1 MTCIVK
7 RKDPKSGNT
16 YAYSSRS
23 YRDPD
28 TGRVKTEKVYLGR
41 IDPETGEL
49 IPKASHGK
57 RNRSASDRQLELASE
72 AAQERIKELEEKVKR
87 LEERAALL
95 ESRIENA
102 TASMRAIAAIA
113 DRYRGDVGASG
124 Y

>member
-28 TGRVKTEKVYLGR
+28 TGKVKAEEIHLGR

-49 IPKASHGK
+49 MPKASGGK
-57 RNRSASDRQLELASE
+57 RIRSASDRQLGLASE
-72 AAQERIKELEEKVKR
+72 SAQERIRELEEGIAQ
-87 LEERAALL
+87 LEFEAGV
-95 ESRIENA
+95 
-102 TASMRAIAAIA
+102 TKASMCAIAVIV
-113 DRYRGDVGASG
+113 DRYRDDVGASG
-124 Y
+124 